1 MPDNKDY
8 GVITEQGYNT
18 GCFGFKPI
26 TEDEKSKVEAELEKK
41 NKKDD

>member
-1 MPDNKDY
+1 MSDNKEY

-26 TEDEKSKVEAELEKK
+26 TEDEKTKVEEELEKG
-41 NKKDD
+41 KKDE